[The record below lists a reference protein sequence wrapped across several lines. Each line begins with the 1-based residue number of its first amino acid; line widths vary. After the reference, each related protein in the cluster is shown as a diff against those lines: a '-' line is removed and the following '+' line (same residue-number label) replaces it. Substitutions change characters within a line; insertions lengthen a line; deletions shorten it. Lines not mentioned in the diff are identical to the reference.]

1 MFILELIFDWILDPL
16 MDMLFRRRTS
26 GKWHMVYLFPILT
39 ALGAI
44 LWWLGSHFEIV
55 LLLVFG
61 ILITVLFGLF
71 SIVTWIPREVQS
83 WEDIKSHVSKDA
95 SKVEKADEKS
105 QET

>member
-16 MDMLFRRRTS
+16 MDMLQGRRIS
-26 GKWHMVYLFPILT
+26 GKWRLSYLFPVIT
-39 ALGAI
+39 ALGGI

-61 ILITVLFGLF
+61 VLITVLFGLF

-83 WEDIKSHVSKDA
+83 WKDIKSHVSKDA